1 MKVEKAVV
9 KVPGYF
15 FFKNKVAHK
24 KKINKF
30 IKNRISS
37 SLFFRFSKINAKNK
51 LRQIT
56 FKPSKR
62 VLSSRRKFRK
72 RRQTSVFKF
81 FDFNIF
87 RLFLSTYKNNPKK
100 FTSTQTQNF
109 LINKLKR
116 RFFIKKKD
124 FIRLKRIISNWYTII
139 NYSNIEY
146 FYKIQSKTPRYRKIK
161 RQKSNKRLK
170 FFNFFIKPEHIISRV
185 KFFYANFLEKLLFYN
200 FRLRHFWYK
209 KKILL
214 FFFKKVYGLKKVYI
228 NSFNKKIN
236 KNSMKKFEN
245 RLDLGLVRLGFFK
258 SINFSRIAIS
268 RGLIFVNHKK
278 IYNFNFL
285 LNNKDIVHVSWNG
298 SFIFEKFIFEN
309 HIFSDNNQ
317 KFFVF
322 KKRNKKFLKKTYI
335 KFIFN
340 FFKKNI
346 LLFKTLVRYK
356 NSRNVVYSNSFT
368 SNFFFF
374 VLICS
379 NFLRKPEEYKKL
391 NYNFF
396 KFKNI
401 DFLVHNHF

>member
-30 IKNRISS
+30 VKNRISS

-51 LRQIT
+51 LRQIS

-62 VLSSRRKFRK
+62 VLSPRRKFRK

-124 FIRLKRIISNWYTII
+124 FIRLKRIISNWYAII

-161 RQKSNKRLK
+161 RQKLNKRLK

-200 FRLRHFWYK
+200 FRWVWFY
-209 KKILL
+209 
-214 FFFKKVYGLKKVYI
+214 
-228 NSFNKKIN
+228 
-236 KNSMKKFEN
+236 
-245 RLDLGLVRLGFFK
+245 
-258 SINFSRIAIS
+258 NFS
-268 RGLIFVNHKK
+268 L
-278 IYNFNFL
+278 
-285 LNNKDIVHVSWNG
+285 
-298 SFIFEKFIFEN
+298 
-309 HIFSDNNQ
+309 
-317 KFFVF
+317 
-322 KKRNKKFLKKTYI
+322 
-335 KFIFN
+335 
-340 FFKKNI
+340 
-346 LLFKTLVRYK
+346 
-356 NSRNVVYSNSFT
+356 
-368 SNFFFF
+368 
-374 VLICS
+374 
-379 NFLRKPEEYKKL
+379 
-391 NYNFF
+391 
-396 KFKNI
+396 
-401 DFLVHNHF
+401 